1 MMDLETFTVALR
13 NLRHQRLRSFLT
25 LAGVIIGVAAIVALI
40 SVGEGLQNA
49 VLNEFESIGLNTIA
63 VEPGSGDF
71 LETALSRTLSENDVE
86 IMKRIDGVEVVIPFY
101 YSNANAFYR
110 KESSGVMIIGF
121 DPEYTEHLER
131 MGYMKLLEGR
141 MLDPNDRY
149 SFVIGENFAKNEFSN
164 ELGVKSRLEMGGKQ
178 FRIVGLL
185 DEGGIMMGGSF
196 GGMAWMHKDI
206 VKSVFGVEDPMEIVV
221 IAKSQDDVKKV
232 VAEIEYELEKD
243 HGSKDFYVMSMEQML
258 EGADMILGLIQLVLV
273 GIAAISL
280 AVGGIGIMNTMFMAV
295 IERTREIGV
304 MKAIGATNKKIRNMF
319 ILEAGFIG
327 MVGGIIGA
335 LFGFGLALLIG
346 FGSSVAGFSLPVD
359 VSPVLFIEAL
369 IFAMIVGMI
378 SGYIP
383 AKRASELDPVE
394 ALHYE

>member
-1 MMDLETFTVALR
+1 MIDLETFTVALR

-40 SVGEGLQNA
+40 SVGDGLQNA
-49 VLNEFESIGLNTIA
+49 VLSEFESIGLNTIA
-63 VEPGSGDF
+63 VEPGSGSF
-71 LETALSRTLSENDVE
+71 LETAVSRTLSDNDVK
-86 IMKRIDGVEVVIPFY
+86 IMENIDGVEAVMPFY
-101 YSNANAFYR
+101 ETTSNAFYR
-110 KESSGVMIIGF
+110 KESAGIFIIGI
-121 DPEYTEHLER
+121 DPAQNERLEQ

-149 SFVIGENFAKNEFSN
+149 SFVIGENFAKNAFTN
-164 ELGVKSRLEMGGKQ
+164 ELGVKSRLEMEEKQ
-178 FRIVGLL
+178 FRIIGLL

-206 VKSVFGVEDPMEIVV
+206 VKSVFGVEDPMEIMV

-258 EGADMILGLIQLVLV
+258 EGADMVLGLIQLVLV

-280 AVGGIGIMNTMFMAV
+280 AVGGIGIMNTMFIAV
-295 IERTREIGV
+295 MERTREIGV
-304 MKAIGATNKKIRNMF
+304 MKAIGATNKKIMNMF

-335 LFGFGLALLIG
+335 LVGFGLALIIG
-346 FGSSVAGFSLPVD
+346 FGSSLAGFSLPVN
-359 VSPVLFIEAL
+359 VSPVLFVEAL
-369 IFAMIVGMI
+369 IFAMIVGMV

>member
-1 MMDLETFTVALR
+1 MIDLETFTVALR
-13 NLRHQRLRSFLT
+13 NIRHQRLRSFLT

-40 SVGEGLQNA
+40 SVGEGLQTA
-49 VLNEFESIGLNTIA
+49 VLSEFEAIGLNTIA
-63 VEPGSGDF
+63 VEPGSGSF
-71 LETALSRTLSENDVE
+71 LETAISRTLSDNDVE
-86 IMKRIDGVEVVIPFY
+86 IMERIDGVEAVIPLY
-101 YSNANAFYR
+101 YSNSNAFYR

-121 DPEYTEHLER
+121 DPEYTAHLER

-149 SFVIGENFAKNEFSN
+149 SFIIGENFAKNAYSN
-164 ELGVKSRLEMGGKQ
+164 ELGVKSRLEMEGKQ
-178 FRIVGLL
+178 FRIIGIL

-206 VKSVFGVEDPMEIVV
+206 VKSVFDVEDPMEIMV
-221 IAKSQDDVKKV
+221 IAKSQDDVKRV
-232 VAEIEYELEKD
+232 VEEIEYELEKD

-258 EGADMILGLIQLVLV
+258 EGADMVLGLIQLVLV

-295 IERTREIGV
+295 LERTREIGV
-304 MKAIGATNKKIRNMF
+304 MKALGATNKKIRNMF
-319 ILEAGFIG
+319 IIEAGFIG

-335 LFGFGLALLIG
+335 GFGFMLALIIG
-346 FGSSVAGFSLPVD
+346 FGSTLAGFSLPVE

-383 AKRASELDPVE
+383 AKKASEMDPVE